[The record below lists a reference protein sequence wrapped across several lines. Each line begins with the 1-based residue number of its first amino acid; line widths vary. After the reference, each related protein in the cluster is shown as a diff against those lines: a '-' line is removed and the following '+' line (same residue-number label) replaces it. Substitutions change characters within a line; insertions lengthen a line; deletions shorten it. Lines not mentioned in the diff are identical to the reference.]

1 MSQIVRQNNLFSAE
15 DWQTIYRTF
24 SQADFK
30 AYDYDSIRDSM
41 LNYIQINYPEDF
53 NDYIASSEFIAII
66 DLLAFLGQSLAFR
79 TDLNSRENF
88 LDTAE
93 RRDSIIRLTKLINY
107 RPKRNVPAR
116 GLLKITKIKTNEPLQ
131 DSSGNELTNA
141 NINWNDANNT
151 DWYDQ
156 WLTICNSVF
165 NPTNKFGTP
174 TKSATIN
181 SIKTEIYNLN
191 SSPSQSVVK
200 NFSQS
205 VDGVDTSID
214 VVKADIHKNG
224 YLYERSPDS
233 SESYNFVYRNDNQ
246 GFGSVDTGFF
256 MYFKEGDLG
265 FQDYSFANPLP
276 NRTVDLDFSNINDID
291 VWVQKIN
298 TNGVPTEKW
307 EAVPGLF
314 GQNTIYNSLAL
325 NTRNIFAV
333 NSKNNDQVSVLF
345 SDGNFGNAPK
355 GSFRIY
361 YRRSNGSGQLLKKD
375 RIKNQ
380 EIKIKYVNAN
390 QQEYTATVSLT
401 LASTITNSQA
411 AETDADIKNNAPKSF
426 YTQDRMVNAE
436 DYNIFPLTQS
446 TTIQKMK
453 ALNKTHIG
461 HSRYIDIN
469 DPTGTVKSVNVFGED
484 GVLYKN
490 PNFTLSTEEIT
501 GTIVDTTSYTY
512 IIENIL
518 APLLKKV
525 QLQNFYFDT
534 YKTAIESGHDANQ
547 FTMNLAGQKILWQP
561 FAVAGK
567 SDTGFFYIGNAPITV
582 TGRPNES
589 QLITVYN
596 NPNGSDEK
604 LGFIRPGTKLE
615 FVDDYTTPTTI
626 TWATVVSISNDGT
639 ILSNETSGSIVLD
652 QSITAGLKVRK
663 ILPNLRTKLNAS
675 EKSSIQTEMEK
686 GVDFGIGF
694 HYRDASTKAEKW
706 YLISDDYI
714 DLTNNFSIANNQSHG
729 GSTTLAGDTSW
740 LIYAN
745 YIPAADSASNP
756 RYEFKI
762 RGLDYVFESDQ
773 EVRFYYVPEYKNIDS
788 ATGKAVKDT
797 IELLDINKD
806 VAVLGNPSSTTK
818 LKSKITFSVSDS
830 YVETDGFVDTRKI
843 KITNMDSD
851 DDGMPDNPIAHEDVI
866 NNTNSI
872 FFVSYDDYDGYTYF
886 KTTTGVT
893 AVSSLTNVGV
903 EFLTTTNKFYN
914 AGVLQTTTGSDGAY
928 QATIGTTIY
937 KSFIGRAFNT
947 ANKFYFQYRH
957 SAPRDQRID
966 PSVSNIME
974 LVVLQNEYYTNV
986 LNWNSSGDTLANFP
1000 IAPTSQEIK
1009 NNLVE
1014 LEKYKSI
1021 SDQLVYT
1028 SASFKL
1034 LFGSTADEVNQAVF
1048 RVVKVMGSTYTD
1060 NQVKTEVV
1068 RAINAYFRITNWDFG
1083 DTFYYSELAA
1093 YIHRQLSAQISSVVI
1108 VPKDAEAKFGDLFQ
1122 IKAASNELF
1131 FSTASV
1137 DDVEIVS
1144 GLTGANL
1151 RSTGSAGGSGGS
1163 GSGGGGGG
1171 Y

>member
-107 RPKRNVPAR
+107 RPKRNTPAR
-116 GLLKITKIKTNEPLQ
+116 GLLKITKIKTTEPLE
-131 DSSGNELTNA
+131 DSAGTELTNA
-141 NINWNDANNT
+141 NINWNDVNNA

-156 WLTICNSVF
+156 WLTVCNSVF
-165 NPTNKFGTP
+165 NSTNKFGTP
-174 TKSATIN
+174 SKSATIN
-181 SIKTEIYNLN
+181 SVKTEIYNLN
-191 SSPSQSVVK
+191 STTTQSAVK
-200 NFSQS
+200 NFNESI
-205 VDGVDTSID
+205 DGISTSID

-224 YLYERSPDS
+224 YLYEMSPDTS
-233 SESYNFVYRNDNQ
+233 QAYNFIYRNDNQ
-246 GFGSVDTGFF
+246 GFNSLDTGFF

-265 FQDYSFANPLP
+265 FQDYSFDNPIP
-276 NRTVDLDFSNINDID
+276 NRTVNLNFANINDMD
-291 VWVQKIN
+291 VWVQKVN

-325 NTRNIFAV
+325 NTRNIYAV
-333 NSKNNDQVSVLF
+333 QSRNNDQATVLF

-355 GSFRIY
+355 GNFRIY
-361 YRRSNGSGQLLKKD
+361 YRRSKGLGQILKKD

-380 EIKIKYVNAN
+380 EISIKYKNVDG
-390 QQEYTATVSLT
+390 QEYTATVSLT
-401 LASTITNSQA
+401 LTNTITNSQA

-453 ALNKTHIG
+453 SLNKTHIG

-512 IIENIL
+512 IIENVL
-518 APLLKKV
+518 APLLKKI

-534 YKTAIESGHDANQ
+534 YKTAVETDHDANQ
-547 FTMNLAGQKILWQP
+547 FVMSLSGQKVLWQP
-561 FAVAGK
+561 FAVAGQ
-567 SDTGFFYIGNAPITV
+567 SNTGFFYIGNAPITV
-582 TGRPNES
+582 TGRPNEA

-596 NPNGSDEK
+596 NPDGSDEK

-615 FVDDYTTPTTI
+615 FVDDYTTPTKT

-639 ILSNETSGSIVLD
+639 VLSNETSGSIVLD
-652 QSITAGLKVRK
+652 QSVTAGMKVRK

-675 EKSSIQTEMEK
+675 EISLIQTEMEK

-714 DLTNNFSIANNQSHG
+714 NLNNDFSVAKNQSHG
-729 GSTTLAGDTSW
+729 GTTTLAADTSW

-756 RYEFKI
+756 KYEFKI

-773 EVRFYYVPEYKNIDS
+773 EVRFYYVPEYKNIDT

-797 IELLDINKD
+797 IELLDINKT
-806 VAVLGNPSSTTK
+806 VAVLSNPSSTEK
-818 LKSKITFSVSDS
+818 LSNKVTFSVSDS
-830 YVETDGFVDTRKI
+830 YVEADGFVDTK
-843 KITNMDSD
+843 KVKLTNMDTD
-851 DDGMPDNPIAHEDVI
+851 NDGMPDNPVAHEDVI
-866 NNTNSI
+866 NNTNNI
-872 FFVSYDDYDGYTYF
+872 FFVSYEDYDGYTYY
-886 KTTTGVT
+886 KTTTGVS
-893 AVSSLTNVGV
+893 AVSSLTNSGLEYLTSDNFFYLNGTKLTNGTANSYTTRYGV
-903 EFLTTTNKFYN
+903 
-914 AGVLQTTTGSDGAY
+914 S
-928 QATIGTTIY
+928 GTTIY

-947 ANKFYFQYRH
+947 QNKFFFQYRH

-974 LVVLQNEYYTNV
+974 LIILQTEYYQNV
-986 LNWNSSGDTLANFP
+986 INWYSSNGTLANFP

-1009 NNLVE
+1009 NNLID

-1034 LFGSTADEVNQAVF
+1034 LFGDTASEVNQAIF
-1048 RVVKVMGSTYTD
+1048 RVVKVLGSTYTD
-1060 NQVKTEVV
+1060 NQVKTEVIKS
-1068 RAINAYFRITNWDFG
+1068 INAYFRITNWDFG

-1093 YIHRQLSAQISSVVI
+1093 FIHRQLSTQISSVVI
-1108 VPKDAEAKFGDLFQ
+1108 VPKDAESKFGDLFQ

-1131 FSTASV
+1131 FSTATV

-1151 RSTGSAGGSGGS
+1151 RSTGGN
-1163 GSGGGGGG
+1163 
-1171 Y
+1171 

>member
-30 AYDYDSIRDSM
+30 SYDYDSIRDSM

-93 RRDSIIRLTKLINY
+93 RRDSIIRLTRLINY
-107 RPKRNVPAR
+107 RPKRNIPAR

-131 DSSGNELTNA
+131 DSSGNDLTNA
-141 NINWNDANNT
+141 YINWNDVNNA

-156 WLTICNSVF
+156 WLTISNTIFNS
-165 NPTNKFGTP
+165 TNKFGTP
-174 TKSATIN
+174 NKSATIN
-181 SIKTEIYNLN
+181 SIKTDIYNLN
-191 SSPSQSVVK
+191 STNTQAAVK
-200 NFSQS
+200 NFELDI
-205 VDGVDTSID
+205 DGLNTSID
-214 VVKADIHKNG
+214 VVKGDIHSNG
-224 YLYERSPDS
+224 YLYERSPDT
-233 SESYNFVYRNDNQ
+233 SEAFNFIYRNDNQ
-246 GFGSVDTGFF
+246 GFNSIDTGFF
-256 MYFKEGDLG
+256 MYFKEGKLS
-265 FQDYSFANPLP
+265 FQDYTFSNPLP
-276 NRTVDLDFSNINDID
+276 NRAVDLDFTNINDLDI
-291 VWVQKIN
+291 WVQKVN

-307 EAVPGLF
+307 ESVPGLF

-325 NTRNIFAV
+325 NTRNIYAV
-333 NSKNNDQVSVLF
+333 QSRNGDQASVLF

-361 YRRSNGSGQLLKKD
+361 YRRSRGSGQTLKKD
-375 RIKNQ
+375 RIKNK
-380 EIKIKYVNAN
+380 EITINYKNTLG
-390 QQEYTATVSLT
+390 QEYTATVSLT
-401 LASTITNSQA
+401 LANTVSNSQA
-411 AETDADIKNNAPKSF
+411 AETDVDIKNNAPKSF

-446 TTIQKMK
+446 TTIQKLK

-501 GTIVDTTSYTY
+501 GTIIDTTSYTY

-518 APLLKKV
+518 APLVKKV

-534 YKTAIESGHDANQ
+534 YKTAVETDHDANQ
-547 FTMNLAGQKILWQP
+547 FTMNLAAQKVLWQP

-567 SDTGFFYIGNAPITV
+567 SSSGFFYIGNAPITG
-582 TGRPNES
+582 TGRPNEA
-589 QLITVYN
+589 QLTTVYN
-596 NPNGSDEK
+596 NPDGSDEK

-615 FVDDYTTPTTI
+615 FVDDYTTPTAT

-639 ILSNETSGSIVLD
+639 VLSNETTGSIVLD
-652 QSITAGLKVRK
+652 KSVTAGMKVRK

-675 EKSSIQTEMEK
+675 EISLIKTEMEK
-686 GVDFGIGF
+686 GVDFGIGYHF
-694 HYRDASTKAEKW
+694 RDASTKTEKW
-706 YLISDDYI
+706 YLISEDYLNI
-714 DLTNNFSIANNQSHG
+714 SNSFGVANNQSHG
-729 GSTTLAGDTSW
+729 GSTTLTADTSW

-756 RYEFKI
+756 KYEFKV

-797 IELLDINKD
+797 IEILDINKD
-806 VAVLGNPSSTTK
+806 VTVLSNPSSTTK
-818 LKSKITFSVSDS
+818 LDEKVNFSVTDS
-830 YVETDGFVDTRKI
+830 YVEQDGFVDTKKI
-843 KITNMDSD
+843 KITNVDTD
-851 DDGMPDNPIAHEDVI
+851 DDGMPDNPLAHEKLI

-872 FFVSYDDYDGYTYF
+872 FFVSYDDYDGYTYY

-893 AVSSLTNVGV
+893 AVSSLTNTGI

-914 AGVLQTTTGSDGAY
+914 AGILQTTTGADGTY
-928 QATIGTTIY
+928 QTTIGTTTY
-937 KSFIGRAFNT
+937 KSYIGRAFNT

-974 LVVLQNEYYTNV
+974 LIILQTEYYRNV
-986 LNWNSSGDTLANFP
+986 VNWYSSEGTLATFP
-1000 IAPTSQEIK
+1000 ISPTSQEIK
-1009 NNLVE
+1009 NNLVD

-1034 LFGSTADEVNQAVF
+1034 LFGSTADEVNQSIF

-1060 NQVKTEVV
+1060 NQVKTEVI
-1068 RAINAYFRITNWDFG
+1068 RAINSYFTITNWDFG
-1083 DTFYYSELAA
+1083 DTFYFSELAA
-1093 YIHRQLSAQISSVVI
+1093 YIHRQLSTQISSVVI

-1131 FSTASV
+1131 FSTATV

-1151 RSTGSAGGSGGS
+1151 RSTGGN
-1163 GSGGGGGG
+1163 
-1171 Y
+1171 

>member
-30 AYDYDSIRDSM
+30 AYDYDSIRNSM

-141 NINWNDANNT
+141 YVNWNDINNA

-156 WLTICNSVF
+156 WLTICNSIF
-165 NPTNKFGTP
+165 NSTNKFGTP
-174 TKSATIN
+174 NKSATLN
-181 SIKTEIYNLN
+181 SIKTEIYSLN
-191 SSPSQSVVK
+191 STSTQSAVK
-200 NFSQS
+200 NFSETI
-205 VDGVDTSID
+205 DGVNTSID
-214 VVKADIHKNG
+214 VVKADIHKSG
-224 YLYERSPDS
+224 YLYETAPDMT
-233 SESYNFVYRNDNQ
+233 EAFNFIYRNDNQ
-246 GFGSVDTGFF
+246 GFNSVDTGFF
-256 MYFKEGDLG
+256 MYFKEGELG
-265 FQDYSFANPLP
+265 FQDYTFSNPLP
-276 NRTVDLDFSNINDID
+276 NRVVDIDVADVNDTD

-307 EAVPGLF
+307 QSVPGLF

-325 NTRNIFAV
+325 NTRNIYAV
-333 NSKNNDQVSVLF
+333 QSRNSDQVSVLF

-361 YRRSNGSGQLLKKD
+361 YRTSNGQGQVLKKD
-375 RIKNQ
+375 RIKNK
-380 EIKIKYVNAN
+380 EIAVKYKNSIG
-390 QQEYTATVSLT
+390 QEYTATISLT
-401 LASTITNSQA
+401 LSSTVSNSQA
-411 AETDADIKNNAPKSF
+411 AETDTDIKNNAPKSF

-512 IIENIL
+512 IIDNVL
-518 APLLKKV
+518 APLIKKI

-547 FTMNLAGQKILWQP
+547 FIMNLAAQKILWQP

-567 SDTGFFYIGNAPITV
+567 SSTGFFYIGNTPITN
-582 TGRPNES
+582 TGRPNEA

-615 FVDDYTTPTTI
+615 FVDDYTTPTTT

-639 ILSNETSGSIVLD
+639 VLSNETTGSIVLD

-663 ILPNLRTKLNAS
+663 ILPNLRTKLNTS
-675 EKSSIQTEMEK
+675 ETSLIQTEMEK
-686 GVDFGIGF
+686 GVDFGIGY

-706 YLISDDYI
+706 YLISEDYI
-714 DLTNNFSIANNQSHG
+714 DLTNDFGITKNQSHG
-729 GSTTLAGDTSW
+729 GATTLAADTSW
-740 LIYAN
+740 LIHAN

-756 RYEFKI
+756 KYEFKI

-806 VAVLGNPSSTTK
+806 VAVLSNPSSTTK
-818 LKSKITFSVSDS
+818 LTEKITFSVSDS
-830 YVETDGFVDTRKI
+830 YVEADGFVDTKKI
-843 KITNMDSD
+843 KLTNMDTD
-851 DDGMPDNPIAHEDVI
+851 NDGMPDNPIAHENVI
-866 NNTNSI
+866 NNTNNI
-872 FFVSYDDYDGYTYF
+872 FFISYDDYDGYTYY
-886 KTTTGVT
+886 KTTTGVS
-893 AVSSLTNVGV
+893 AVSSLTNSGLEYLTSDNFFYLNGTKLTNGTASSYTTRYGV
-903 EFLTTTNKFYN
+903 
-914 AGVLQTTTGSDGAY
+914 S
-928 QATIGTTIY
+928 GTTIY

-947 ANKFYFQYRH
+947 TNKFYFQYRH

-974 LVVLQNEYYTNV
+974 LIVLQTEYYTNV
-986 LNWNSSGDTLANFP
+986 INWHSAGGTLSNFP
-1000 IAPTSQEIK
+1000 LAPTSQEIK
-1009 NNLVE
+1009 NNLTE

-1034 LFGSTADEVNQAVF
+1034 LFGTTADEVNQAIF
-1048 RVVKVMGSTYTD
+1048 RVVKMPGSSYTD

-1068 RAINAYFRITNWDFG
+1068 KAISSYFRITNWDFG

-1093 YIHRQLSAQISSVVI
+1093 YIHRQLSTQISSVVI

-1151 RSTGSAGGSGGS
+1151 RSTGGN
-1163 GSGGGGGG
+1163 
-1171 Y
+1171 